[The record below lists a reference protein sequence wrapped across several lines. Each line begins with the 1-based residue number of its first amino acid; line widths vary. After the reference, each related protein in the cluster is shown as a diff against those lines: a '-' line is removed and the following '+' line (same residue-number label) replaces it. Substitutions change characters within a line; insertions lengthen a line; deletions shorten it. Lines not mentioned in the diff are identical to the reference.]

1 MSNESHSFSS
11 PAPQALAALA
21 VACFI
26 FYGLLTG
33 KIGSDSRLAVACWLI
48 GGFICQFVAAIIE
61 LKDKNHTGGNVMLLF
76 SSFFML
82 VTGLLSGAEYL
93 CHVNGV
99 HFSMAC
105 DPYGWLVLAIA
116 LTLFTPAYL
125 VGSPVFFVALVFADL
140 TLWFLV
146 ALKFKVVLPPP
157 TAATGAAYCVL
168 MVGIFGLYLAT
179 ANMLNTAFKRELL
192 PVGKPL
198 VVVGG
203 SPVAKVSAPGNQEN
217 VALN

>member
-11 PAPQALAALA
+11 PAPQALTALA

-26 FYGLLTG
+26 FFGLLTG
-33 KIGSDSRLAVACWLI
+33 KIGQDSRLAVACWLF
-48 GGFICQFVAAIIE
+48 GGFICQFVAAIME
-61 LKDKNHTGGNVMLLF
+61 LKDKNHSGGNVMLLF

-82 VTGLLSGAEYL
+82 VTALISAAEFI
-93 CHVNGV
+93 CHANGV
-99 HFSMAC
+99 HFAMAS

-125 VGSPVFFVALVFADL
+125 VGSPVFFVALVFADA

-146 ALKFKVVLPPP
+146 ALKFQAVLPPK
-157 TAATGAAYCVL
+157 TAALGAAYCVL
-168 MVGIFGLYLAT
+168 AVGLFGIYLAT
-179 ANMLNTAFKRELL
+179 ANMLNTAFKQTIL

-198 VVVGG
+198 VVVGKKEAFG
-203 SPVAKVSAPGNQEN
+203 AKAQLAEETAS
-217 VALN
+217 